1 MNRRLAGMSLL
12 LLLAVAV
19 AGCATAPHSGDTK
32 SGSEPRVRCLSD
44 PARDTAEGRRP
55 LFFFFCVESP

>member
-1 MNRRLAGMSLL
+1 MNRRLAETSLL
-12 LLLAVAV
+12 LLLAVAF
-19 AGCATAPHSGDTK
+19 AGCASAPQRGDAR